1 MKPIVIGAFCALLFS
16 LPPPDLRAAVLQR
29 DFELPISDNAG
40 GEVRTHVRICE
51 PDVSTRH
58 PVVLFVHGDPGEAN
72 RPKTE
77 MPACND
83 EYNAWFIRRG
93 FAVVT
98 QLRLGFG
105 AAGGPFLEGNGECSE
120 ADYVRN
126 GREIARQT
134 DAVVRYL
141 AGQPDMDA
149 KRIVVLGHS
158 TGGWGALA
166 YDGMDHPGVI
176 GFINMAGGKGGH
188 DGGVKNQVCRMDQL
202 SDAVSRFGASAKT
215 PMLWM
220 YAKNDSF
227 FGPDF
232 AQVLFARFTQAGGVA
247 TLEQPDHFGA
257 DGHLLLMGR
266 GGSVYWGP
274 RFAAFLNSLGFNV
287 PGGATRKN

>member
-1 MKPIVIGAFCALLFS
+1 MKAIVIGAFCALLSS
-16 LPPPDLRAAVLQR
+16 LFAPELRAAVLQR
-29 DFELPISDNAG
+29 DVELPISDNAG
-40 GEVRTHVRICE
+40 GEVRAHVRICE
-51 PDVSTRH
+51 PDVLTPH
-58 PVVLFVHGDPGEAN
+58 PVVLFVHGDPGDLD
-72 RPKTE
+72 RPKSE

-98 QLRLGFG
+98 LLRLGFG
-105 AAGGPFLEGNGECSE
+105 ATGGPYLEGKGECSE
-120 ADYVRN
+120 ADYVRS

-134 DAVVRYL
+134 DSVVRYL

-158 TGGWGALA
+158 AGGWGTLA

-188 DGGVKNQVCRMDQL
+188 YGGVKNQVCRIDQL
-202 SDAVSRFGASAKT
+202 SAAVSQFGASAKT

-220 YAKNDSF
+220 YAKNDSY
-227 FGPDF
+227 FGPKF
-232 AQVLFARFTQAGGVA
+232 VHVLFTRFTQAGGVA
-247 TLEQPDHFGA
+247 TLEQLDRFGA
-257 DGHLLLMGR
+257 DGHVLLMGR

-274 RFAAFLNSLGFNV
+274 RFAVFLNSLGFNV
-287 PGGATRKN
+287 PSGATRKN